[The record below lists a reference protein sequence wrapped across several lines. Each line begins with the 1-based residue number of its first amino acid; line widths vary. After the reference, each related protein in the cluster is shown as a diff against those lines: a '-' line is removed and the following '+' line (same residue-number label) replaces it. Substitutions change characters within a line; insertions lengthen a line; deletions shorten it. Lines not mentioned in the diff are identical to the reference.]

1 MQQCENFVFV
11 DSLTFKHTAPDL
23 ASDKFATSSPDS
35 PFKGSRATESSALL
49 KRIAEETGAYIL
61 STVFAIFDDQT
72 IQDGTILL
80 VQTVDDKLEE
90 MRTVPEVA
98 CMKLLQYMIG
108 DADIVEDREDAEEDR
123 EYSEEEEDSDEEDGG
138 VYRLH
143 EG

>member
-1 MQQCENFVFV
+1 
-11 DSLTFKHTAPDL
+11 
-23 ASDKFATSSPDS
+23 
-35 PFKGSRATESSALL
+35 
-49 KRIAEETGAYIL
+49 
-61 STVFAIFDDQT
+61 
-72 IQDGTILL
+72 
-80 VQTVDDKLEE
+80 